1 MSNPIMSR
9 NPYFTGSTTPAGYPA
24 MPGYEGSGNAAGTQP
39 RPSDPAADAYAR
51 QQAYRPQQAPQ
62 YGVPMPQYGGVEGRA
77 ANGEPAM
84 TYDDAMIKTGLLLG
98 AALISGVLAWALLV
112 PKSIN
117 SDGFGIVMP
126 LAIGTS
132 IAAFVVGMMIAFKK
146 SIGPGL
152 AFAYAILEGVC
163 LGLITGVFELMMP
176 GIALQAVLATACV
189 VGVTWFLHTT
199 GLVRTTPKGMKIVL
213 TVALAGIIFSFVNLG
228 LMLTGLTTE
237 PFGLRSA
244 EIAGIPLG
252 AIIGVIMILVASYML
267 INDFETVKI
276 AVANRAPQSF
286 AWMCGISI
294 VMTVLWIYMEI
305 LRLIAILNRD

>member
-24 MPGYEGSGNAAGTQP
+24 MPGYEGSGNAAGTMP

-51 QQAYRPQQAPQ
+51 QQSYQTDPAAQ
-62 YGVPMPQYGGVEGRA
+62 MPQYGAGGYVEGRA

-84 TYDDAMIKTGLLLG
+84 TYDDAMIKTGILLG
-98 AALISGVLAWALLV
+98 AALISGALAWALLV
-112 PKSIN
+112 PTSVTSPSYN
-117 SDGFGIVMP
+117 IVMP

-132 IAAFVVGMMIAFKK
+132 IGAFVVGMMIAFKRT
-146 SIGPGL
+146 IGPGL

-189 VGVTWFLHTT
+189 VGVAWFLHTT
-199 GLVRTTPKGMKIVL
+199 GLVKTTPKGMKIVL
-213 TVALAGIIFSFVNLG
+213 TIALAGIIFSFVNLG
-228 LMLTGLTTE
+228 LMVTGLNDQ

-252 AIIGVIMILVASYML
+252 VILGIVMIVVASYML

-276 AVANRAPQSF
+276 AVANRAPKSF

-305 LRLIAILNRD
+305 LRLLAILNRD